1 MGFKVGDNVTV
12 EGMGTRVFKVSDIDS
27 DYMTLDYASD
37 GDSDLLLSIDVP
49 TDFGVYLNIKKEES
63 TCDCKDPSCDCT
75 VPEEFL
81 KCYTNDSQAKHTN
94 YTVTKDDFIK
104 MSTQTLNEV
113 LSLFI
118 KKNNSYA
125 GADNV
130 MYSFEEGAMRQYG
143 EVTPQLM
150 LDKILQFKDKH
161 DVALLHKGLE
171 CGEYED
177 RLKDIIVYCLFA
189 IAVGKLE

>member
-49 TDFGVYLNIKKEES
+49 TDFGAYLNIKKEES
-63 TCDCKDPSCDCT
+63 TCDCEDLFSDC
-75 VPEEFL
+75 
-81 KCYTNDSQAKHTN
+81 N

>member
-12 EGMGTRVFKVSDIDS
+12 EGMGTRVFKVSGIDS
-27 DYMTLDYASD
+27 NYMTLDYASD

-49 TDFGVYLNIKKEES
+49 TDFGAYLNIKKEES
-63 TCDCKDPSCDCT
+63 TCDCEDISDA
-75 VPEEFL
+75 EEFL
-81 KCYTNDSQAKHTN
+81 QYCTKDSQAKNTN
-94 YTVTKDDFIK
+94 YAVTKGDFIK
-104 MSTQTLNEV
+104 MSTQTLTEV